1 VGELLLSIPKLRR
14 GSYFPSFLEPRRRA
28 ERALLS
34 ASQKAYVL
42 GVSSRKMERLLSA
55 LELQGMSKR
64 RVSRLW
70 AALDWQAEG

>member
-1 VGELLLSIPKLRR
+1 
-14 GSYFPSFLEPRRRA
+14 
-28 ERALLS
+28 LS
-34 ASQKAYVL
+34 ASQEAYVL